1 MTMAPGPNE
10 HTSLLWRIA
19 RNPLVSTDPCWEEL
33 ELFLEENKVDKTVQK
48 PEDWMKS
55 FDEIRRKI
63 ESIKNSPAAAAEQSS
78 SVESERQPDNA
89 EVSDSG
95 YQSDTVCCCDL
106 LRHHPCPRS

>member
-1 MTMAPGPNE
+1 MAPGHNE
-10 HTSLLWRIA
+10 HIGVLWRIA
-19 RNPLVSTDPCWEEL
+19 RSPLVSSDPCWEEL

-63 ESIKNSPAAAAEQSS
+63 ESIKNPPAAVAAAEQPSS
-78 SVESERQPDNA
+78 IESERQPDNA

-95 YQSDTVCCCDL
+95 YQSDTV
-106 LRHHPCPRS
+106 